1 MSTEQSLGD
10 RLFKNTFNFGIGSVL
25 PKVIGFLLIPVYTV
39 YLSPQD
45 FGLVDLTTS
54 LGAFILVFM
63 RLGVPGSVLRFY
75 FDHREG
81 KALKD
86 YITTIFWFLLGC
98 SLIVGAVTAL
108 ILYTTGNKIVPGL
121 PFYPFVVMVLIW
133 AFFNSNTDLQRRLL
147 QAREQSAYSAKLS
160 TITAL
165 LTISLTILFV
175 IVLKWGAVGVV
186 GATVITAVVF
196 FIQGQVYLYKD
207 LKGKFSWSQLVPS
220 FTYAM
225 GILPYHLISN
235 AAPVINKSILS
246 AYESLA
252 AVGILGIALRF
263 TIPLTIFMGALQS
276 SFTPLYYAVR
286 TDKQESLEG
295 KKSIGDLVIRIWAV
309 ALLLLAG
316 IICFGGLAIQLFT
329 TEKFHQAKLL
339 LPGISISLIIGLA
352 AYIFGNEIYYQ
363 KKTWWVAIISA
374 VQVGV
379 NLIGLL
385 FFLPLFGFIGVAYA
399 MLLASIVASVLQIFV
414 SRKYYQFYMPWK
426 KFFLSMGLIVSLVF
440 FYYLIDSALSWL
452 WQMISFGFLFTIFV
466 LAMFY
471 FKLVQLDWIPLI
483 NRFIKK

>member
-1 MSTEQSLGD
+1 M
-10 RLFKNTFNFGIGSVL
+10 L

-45 FGLVDLTTS
+45 FGLVDLATS

-75 FDHREG
+75 FDHQEG
-81 KALKD
+81 EALKD

-108 ILYTTGNKIVPGL
+108 ILYTTGDKIVPGL
-121 PFYPFVVMVLIW
+121 PFYPFVVMILIW

-175 IVLKWGAVGVV
+175 IALKWGAVGVV
-186 GATVITAVVF
+186 GATVITAIVF
-196 FIQGQVYLYKD
+196 FIQGQVYLHKD
-207 LKGKFSWSQLVPS
+207 LKGKFSWSQLIPS

-246 AYESLA
+246 GYESLA

-263 TIPLTIFMGALQS
+263 TIPLTIFISALQS
-276 SFTPLYYAVR
+276 SFTPLYYSVR
-286 TDKQESLEG
+286 TDEQESLKG
-295 KKSIGDLVIRIWAV
+295 KKNLGDLVVRIWSV

-329 TEKFHQAKLL
+329 TEKFHEAIHL
-339 LPGISISLIIGLA
+339 LPGISISFIIGLA

-363 KKTWWVAIISA
+363 KKTWWVAIIST

-379 NLIGLL
+379 NFVGLL
-385 FFLPLFGFIGVAYA
+385 LFLPLFGLIGVGYA
-399 MLLASIVASVLQIFV
+399 MLVAAIVAAILQVLV
-414 SRKYYQFYMPWK
+414 ARKYYQFSIPWK
-426 KFFLSMGLIVSLVF
+426 KFLLSIVLMLGLVFLSH
-440 FYYLIDSALSWL
+440 LIDTRLIL
-452 WQMISFGFLFTIFV
+452 WRMIYFGFLFVIFV
-466 LAMFY
+466 WAMFY
-471 FKLVQLDWIPLI
+471 FKLLQLQWIPLI
-483 NRFIKK
+483 NKIAKKYHERR